1 VELQRACSHG
11 HRCQYL
17 CRTKLE
23 IAARPVALAVSAR
36 ELAVPSRKRRMDSE
50 SFQYLLTIEFG
61 QQRIEISDR
70 FARVLGL
77 LKLFRRLR
85 TQALRIGFVFGR
97 SRPQ

>member
-1 VELQRACSHG
+1 MRSRQSFRHANW
-11 HRCQYL
+11 RCPA
-17 CRTKLE
+17 E
-23 IAARPVALAVSAR
+23 SW
-36 ELAVPSRKRRMDSE
+36 RMDSE

-77 LKLFRRLR
+77 LKLFRRMR
-85 TQALRIGFVFGR
+85 TQAFRTGFVFGR